1 VTTRRAHR
9 NGWQQQAAHL
19 ILSHTAVAATAITA
33 AEQAHRRQ
41 PSEPVSCHFRNQS
54 VQFVPELGMEIAR
67 ELELP
72 RVPPAELG
80 RQVGRERAT
89 AWLNNAPRETLA
101 ARAARVTSAD
111 RRVAELEDDLRSAYE
126 EIALRDNENLSLQTS
141 LDLIASENSRLSVA
155 AIDQLENIKSTMI
168 EAEAE
173 RDELVFVL
181 DQANENLQTETNAL
195 QARLRAAHKKL
206 KLLQNSFHLKERQVQ
221 GLEQARAQLIDKTD
235 KLLRTCKKRDAA
247 LARAEEK
254 ISVLTELFA
263 QVVAK
268 LSIAEDQKN
277 VFELQ
282 SRLPR
287 EHRERTIA
295 NTVRRKA
302 PQQFTVLQHQPENDE
317 WLFGDAIFRN
327 PVSRNVGVRG
337 KRGRGP

>member
-1 VTTRRAHR
+1 M
-9 NGWQQQAAHL
+9 
-19 ILSHTAVAATAITA
+19 
-33 AEQAHRRQ
+33 
-41 PSEPVSCHFRNQS
+41 
-54 VQFVPELGMEIAR
+54 PELGIEIAR

-111 RRVAELEDDLRSAYE
+111 RRVAELESDLRSACE

-141 LDLIASENSRLSVA
+141 LDLIASENSRLSIA
-155 AIDQLENIKSTMI
+155 ATDQLEKIKSTMI

-195 QARLRAAHKKL
+195 QARLRAAHKKV
-206 KLLQNSFHLKERQVQ
+206 KLLQNSFHLKERRVQ
-221 GLEQARAQLIDKTD
+221 DLEQARAQLIDKTD

-263 QVVAK
+263 QVEAK
-268 LSIAEDQKN
+268 LSIAEDRKN

-317 WLFGDAIFRN
+317 WLFGDTIFRN
-327 PVSRNVGVRG
+327 PASRNVGVRG